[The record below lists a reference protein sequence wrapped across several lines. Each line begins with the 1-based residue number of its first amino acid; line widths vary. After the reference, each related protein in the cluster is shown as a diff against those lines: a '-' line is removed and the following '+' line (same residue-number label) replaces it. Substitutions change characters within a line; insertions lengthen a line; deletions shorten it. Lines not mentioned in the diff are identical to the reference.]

1 MGIEDIIVRDAV
13 KLTNLLYF

>member
-1 MGIEDIIVRDAV
+1 MGVEDIIVRDAV